1 VEVNHLP
8 KCWETVF
15 IGQTVMVKVEAVE
28 QLAWQEPRI
37 LGSLVEGTGDNIV
50 PLIDFVEEF
59 DDEVTDGGLFE
70 QNHTRKSQ
78 GQKDSQASSTSMG
91 TARGDGWLQ
100 SSYKKRKVLED
111 SPASEA
117 SPVKKKPKKDLKS
130 SPLVTVHN
138 SAEKSKLNT
147 KSSSA
152 DPESYASPHTP
163 SHTPHNHLV
172 KSPDPVAQA
181 SPVKKKPKPSPPVT
195 ETKAVR
201 KTGHK
206 SKSQS
211 SSSEPST
218 EPSPAVTP
226 SHQHP
231 MPSPLATSPSKT
243 KKKASANNLSQTLH
257 KPAKSKSADSGH
269 DSNDDDEVD
278 NAETA
283 NKPRILMSGLDR
295 SILSELTAIVT
306 RLCGVVNNRPR
317 WSTHLVMDKLDRTS
331 NMLLCLPTVKHV
343 LSTKWILESGKAGR
357 WLEEGDYDLR
367 DAKVEQHYEFSL
379 SETLAKTK
387 RDQLFKGVVF
397 YITPS
402 VQPSFDTLNKIIIH
416 SGGRGA
422 RYAARRWSVDQMKEM
437 NSAGHLFYI
446 IITCEDDIHMVEDVL
461 RAGIGVFSSE
471 FVMSSVLRGG
481 IDDDLSKYLTYAD
494 PSI

>member
-1 VEVNHLP
+1 MLE
-8 KCWETVF
+8 
-15 IGQTVMVKVEAVE
+15 
-28 QLAWQEPRI
+28 
-37 LGSLVEGTGDNIV
+37 LG
-50 PLIDFVEEF
+50 
-59 DDEVTDGGLFE
+59 
-70 QNHTRKSQ
+70 
-78 GQKDSQASSTSMG
+78 
-91 TARGDGWLQ
+91 
-100 SSYKKRKVLED
+100 VLRE
-111 SPASEA
+111 
-117 SPVKKKPKKDLKS
+117 L
-130 SPLVTVHN
+130 
-138 SAEKSKLNT
+138 
-147 KSSSA
+147 
-152 DPESYASPHTP
+152 
-163 SHTPHNHLV
+163 
-172 KSPDPVAQA
+172 
-181 SPVKKKPKPSPPVT
+181 
-195 ETKAVR
+195 
-201 KTGHK
+201 
-206 SKSQS
+206 
-211 SSSEPST
+211 
-218 EPSPAVTP
+218 
-226 SHQHP
+226 
-231 MPSPLATSPSKT
+231 
-243 KKKASANNLSQTLH
+243 
-257 KPAKSKSADSGH
+257 SKSASSGVTSVKKIIH
-269 DSNDDDEVD
+269 LALDPGYADRVNQGITDCLGSHLHQYYPGVSGVLLGYEGVKLKK
-278 NAETA
+278 NAVMNRELPHIHLDIQATFYTFCPSPGSFLLGTVHKISEGHVGLWVHHVFYASILKKTEAAAVWAGSKLSVGDTVKFIVLAVSYRA
-283 NKPRILMSGLDR
+283 NRIIILGGSEDVVVGEEERKDVPTDFEPRILMSGLDR
-295 SILSELTAIVT
+295 YSCRELAAIVT
-306 RLCGVVNNRPR
+306 RLGGVVTDRPR
-317 WSTHLVMDKLDRTS
+317 WSTHLVMDKLNRTS